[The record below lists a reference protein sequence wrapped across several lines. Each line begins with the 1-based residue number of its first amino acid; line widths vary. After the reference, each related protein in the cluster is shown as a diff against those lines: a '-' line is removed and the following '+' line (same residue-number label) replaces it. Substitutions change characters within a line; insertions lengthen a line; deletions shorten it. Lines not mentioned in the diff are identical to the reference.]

1 MRYKALDA
9 DEKAKWQAKA
19 DEAKEEYKH
28 LLEEY
33 EKTKPKES
41 SSVPKKKKKPEPELS
56 SDSGSDDSSVDSD
69 SS

>member
-33 EKTKPKES
+33 EKTKPTE